1 MFPRNYGVSPQFLQP
16 FSIDS
21 ADFPCRG
28 PAFSSPRSFYGQN
41 ICSVVLVL
49 VPKPKKWFQSL
60 TNVVSIT
67 LPIKRSAINFIINQ
81 TSLLRKYLAGLQHW
95 CPSFVNGSK
104 IYFWPFFGNFI
115 FANFCRKKL
124 IFSINPLWNKLA
136 QTPSPTTT
144 LCDRDRCDQGY
155 IYLVHSYPTNR
166 QPSLYFSNTS
176 YFHFFFLIG

>member
-1 MFPRNYGVSPQFLQP
+1 MVIKLHNTGWATSPASQQSQGVFI
-16 FSIDS
+16 SIEL
-21 ADFPCRG
+21 
-28 PAFSSPRSFYGQN
+28 
-41 ICSVVLVL
+41 VLVL
-49 VPKPKKWFQSL
+49 VPKPKKWFLSL

-155 IYLVHSYPTNR
+155 IYIWFTPILQIDSPACTF
-166 QPSLYFSNTS
+166 QILPIFIFFS
-176 YFHFFFLIG
+176 

>member
-1 MFPRNYGVSPQFLQP
+1 MIVVGVHE
-16 FSIDS
+16 
-21 ADFPCRG
+21 
-28 PAFSSPRSFYGQN
+28 FSSRLTTFSCCRHRGLNRWPLDHES
-41 ICSVVLVL
+41 
-49 VPKPKKWFQSL
+49 KWFQLL

-67 LPIKRSAINFIINQ
+67 LPIKRSAINLIINQ

-155 IYLVHSYPTNR
+155 IYIWFTPILQIDSPACTF
-166 QPSLYFSNTS
+166 QICTS
-176 YFHFFFLIG
+176 YFHFFS